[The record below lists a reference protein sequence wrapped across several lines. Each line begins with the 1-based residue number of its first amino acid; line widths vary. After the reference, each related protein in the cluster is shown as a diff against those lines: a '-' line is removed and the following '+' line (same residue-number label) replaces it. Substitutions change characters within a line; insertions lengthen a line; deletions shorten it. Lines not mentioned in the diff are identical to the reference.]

1 MALRVLSQ
9 GVLVELARVLKRFIK
24 RFVLIFWGFPAA
36 AGVIFGYFKAH
47 ALRKA
52 LDRLAEIEPL
62 VVHHEPKRVTPG
74 ATTKAVVEL
83 PLGVHREGRRFLVV
97 KGAAGAVVLARFLEL
112 HAAIN
117 DLDDIKAI
125 Q

>member
-9 GVLVELARVLKRFIK
+9 GVLVELARVLECLVKRFIL
-24 RFVLIFWGFPAA
+24 VLRGFPAA
-36 AGVIFGYFKAH
+36 TGVIFGYFKAH

-52 LDRLAEIEPL
+52 LYRLAEIEPL
-62 VVHHEPKRVTPG
+62 VIHDEPKRVTPG